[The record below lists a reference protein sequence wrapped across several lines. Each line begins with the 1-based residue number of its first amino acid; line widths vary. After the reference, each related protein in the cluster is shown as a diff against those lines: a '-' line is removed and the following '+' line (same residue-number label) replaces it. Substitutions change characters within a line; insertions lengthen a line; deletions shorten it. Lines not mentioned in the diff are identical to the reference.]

1 MWVIG
6 TEKRERL
13 GAIVVRVGVLGAVG
27 REVVKLSSKSTEDAA
42 RVKYAKLLV
51 VLGLARGKTSREQHY
66 GDYKA
71 LDTFCL
77 ASIGLPEPCC
87 DRGSRSVTGD
97 HSEERSRF
105 CGGALKGFTKTGDPD
120 IYTRLGFSHL
130 SSGPV
135 QTILRLC
142 VLTTATRR

>member
-51 VLGLARGKTSREQHY
+51 VLGLARGKNIAGATLWELQGFRYILSCVY
-66 GDYKA
+66 WTA
-71 LDTFCL
+71 
-77 ASIGLPEPCC
+77 
-87 DRGSRSVTGD
+87 
-97 HSEERSRF
+97 
-105 CGGALKGFTKTGDPD
+105 GALSRQGITK
-120 IYTRLGFSHL
+120 RHWRSLGRKI
-130 SSGPV
+130 
-135 QTILRLC
+135 TILRGCPQGLHEN
-142 VLTTATRR
+142 RRS